1 MKRYFTLFAWKCC
14 ALLLFMPLLVSS
26 QPIDPAKIIV
36 STSNDYQESN
46 WREIASGDKTITGDG
61 LEGRL
66 MEASR
71 FLAQATLGGDEQLIA
86 EVAKLGMEQWLDQQ
100 IEKPPTYYMDILS
113 DVYNQVY
120 ENYVQNEGNP
130 NDFRCRPKWYH
141 ANYGWWQMVMTSE
154 DLVRQRVALA
164 LSQILVISKNSN
176 LENYG
181 WAIASYYDIFL
192 KHAFGNYKD
201 ILMDVTYHPAMGDYL
216 SHLNNPKS
224 NPEKFQFPDEN
235 YAREFM
241 QLFSIGVYEL
251 NLDGTKKTDLDGN
264 FIHTYDNSDI
274 DNLAKVFT
282 GFGAGGTDNCG
293 ESFAPAFGLDIRK
306 LDMTIPMEV
315 YDDWHEA
322 GEKTIIGDYVI
333 PAGQSGKQDI
343 NQAITHLFNHPN
355 VGPFISHKLIQHLV
369 KSNPTPSYVE
379 RVATIF
385 NDNGQGVRGDM
396 AAVIKAILLDSEA
409 RSCEMMSQTDHG
421 KLREPIIRYT
431 HFAKAVDNFSTT
443 GRYWDT
449 GENYYYATGQMPMHA
464 PSVFNFFQS
473 EYQPQGAL
481 NDLDLAAPE
490 FQLLNSVTGLEYF
503 NEVDRWTFHEQLFR
517 NWEDFEDNRVYIDVY
532 EWMGYARDPEVFLNK
547 LDVIFTHGQLG
558 EAGRAALKKVLEEHD
573 DEGIAILFN
582 RAILGLYYIMVHP
595 DYLILK

>member
-1 MKRYFTLFAWKCC
+1 MKRYLTLFAWKCC
-14 ALLLFMPLLVSS
+14 ALFVLIPLLVIS

-36 STSNDYQESN
+36 TTSDDHQESN
-46 WREIASGDKTITGDG
+46 WREIASGDKTISGEG
-61 LEGRL
+61 LEGHL
-66 MEASR
+66 MTASR
-71 FLAQATLGGDEQLIA
+71 FLAQATLGGDDRLIA
-86 EVAKLGMEQWLDQQ
+86 EVAKIGMENWLDQQ
-100 IEKPPTYYMDILS
+100 IEEPPTYYMDVLA

-120 ENYVQNEGNP
+120 ENYIQGGGNP

-141 ANYGWWQMVMTSE
+141 ANYGWWQMVMTAE

-251 NLDGTKKTDLDGN
+251 NLDGTKKTDANGN
-264 FIHTYDNSDI
+264 FIHTYDNDDI

-306 LDMTIPMEV
+306 LDMTIPMKV
-315 YDDWHEA
+315 YDDWHES

-333 PAGQSGKQDI
+333 PAGQSGEQDI
-343 NQAITHLFNHPN
+343 NQAISHIFNHPN

-369 KSNPTPSYVE
+369 KSNPTPAYVA
-379 RVATIF
+379 RVATVF

-396 AAVIKAILLDSEA
+396 AAIIKAILLDSEA
-409 RSCEMMSQTDHG
+409 RSCEMMTQPDHG

-431 HFAKAVDNFSTT
+431 HFAKAVDNFSSS

-449 GENYYYATGQMPMHA
+449 GEYYYYATGQMPMHA
-464 PSVFNFFQS
+464 PSVFNFYQS

-481 NDLDLAAPE
+481 NDLDLTGPE

-517 NWEDFEDNRVYIDVY
+517 NWEDFEDNRVYIDLY

-547 LDVIFTHGQLG
+547 LDVIFTHGQLS
-558 EAGRAALKKVLEEHD
+558 EEGRTALKKVLVEHD